1 MKRGI
6 LILAVFALT
15 AAPLLAGQEK
25 SIGLS
30 LAQIQAERKTIIEK
44 TVAPSPQQS
53 EVFWQTYWEYRGKV
67 GVINDQSVKL
77 IKEFADGD
85 AALNDDQA
93 ERMVKEMLENDEARA
108 KLKQEYIK
116 KFQKI
121 LIPKQV
127 VRWYQTEVKMD
138 AVMRAEAAAGIPFDS

>member
-6 LILAVFALT
+6 LTLIAISLMVT
-15 AAPLLAGQEK
+15 PLFAGQEK

-30 LAQIQAERKTIIEK
+30 LAQIQAQRKHIIEQ

-53 EVFWQTYWEYRGKV
+53 EAFWKNYWEYRGKV
-67 GVINDQSVKL
+67 GVLNDRLVAV
-77 IKEFADGD
+77 IKEYADSH

-93 ERMVKEMLENDEARA
+93 EKMVRELLDIDEERA

-116 KFQKI
+116 IFQKI

-127 VRWYQTEVKMD
+127 VRWYQSEVKMD
-138 AVMRAEAAAGIPFDS
+138 AVFRADAALSIPFDG